1 MTTESILQSKAKNL
15 HRVLSYYSFK
25 FVKKIPNCD
34 ERLMEA
40 KDMLSK
46 SYFTRLYNEE
56 IFMYKIESL
65 LVSFCRSSTRI
76 LWATP
81 KLNTTYGYCSVA
93 VIFGSDWKIVWDE
106 VG

>member
-1 MTTESILQSKAKNL
+1 MNHTWMKPQIIQPVKQLYHVINTGMTTESILQSKAKIL
-15 HRVLSYYSFK
+15 HRALSYYSFK
-25 FVKKIPNCD
+25 FVKKFPNCD

-76 LWATP
+76 L
-81 KLNTTYGYCSVA
+81 
-93 VIFGSDWKIVWDE
+93 
-106 VG
+106 